1 MSKDS
6 ALALLKQIDNTGG
19 LIVRGYQSLQT
30 LREALHLAVHES
42 GYQITFDPESAPE
55 LLDYLLVA
63 GPEGVEAAAR
73 GALFGAL
80 VGLLFDNPKL
90 GATIGAGLGAAK
102 GLEQGIHRVERGWRI
117 RASHDEHRNP
127 VITIDAV
134 RKG

>member
-6 ALALLKQIDNTGG
+6 ALMLLSQIDTTGG

-30 LREALHLAVHES
+30 VREAIQLAVREA
-42 GYQITFDPESAPE
+42 GYQITFDPGSAPE
-55 LLDYLLVA
+55 LVDYLLVA
-63 GPEGVEAAAR
+63 GPQGIEKAAQ
-73 GALFGAL
+73 GALLGAL

-102 GLEQGIHRVERGWRI
+102 GLQEGIQKVEHGWRI
-117 RASHDEHRNP
+117 RAIHDEYRNP

-134 RKG
+134 R